1 MALALLKNLASR
13 PDAQRALGNYRQ
25 LAEGYDATCTHIE
38 ALRRRAL
45 HELTLQPGETVFD
58 VACGTGPMLPLL
70 ARSVG
75 AEGRVIGLELS
86 PEMAQQAQ
94 RRVDGVAFANRITL
108 AQGAVE
114 RFGSTHKADALLFCY
129 AHDVLQSPA
138 AIDRLICMSKPGARV
153 AMVGMKTLP
162 WWWGWPVNAF
172 NLYRAR
178 RYLTTYAGLD
188 RPWRLLEEQGASLRQ
203 VHSGLWGSAYITVG
217 RMPPDAN
224 PPVTPGTEWHIPPP
238 RKEVRCS
245 QANAR

>member
-1 MALALLKNLASR
+1 MASALFKNLASH
-13 PDAQRALGNYRQ
+13 PDARRALGNYRQ
-25 LAEGYDATCTHIE
+25 LAEGYDATCTRIE

-45 HELTLQPGETVFD
+45 YELALQPGETVFD

-70 ARSVG
+70 AGSVG
-75 AEGRVIGLELS
+75 VEGHVIGIELS
-86 PEMAQQAQ
+86 PEMARQAQ
-94 RRVDGVAFANRITL
+94 HRIDGVTFGARVTL

-114 RFGSTHKADALLFCY
+114 QFESPHKADALLFCY

-138 AIDRLICMSKPGARV
+138 AIDRLISVSKPGARV

-188 RPWRLLEEQGASLRQ
+188 RPWRLLEEHGASLRQ
-203 VHSGLWGSAYITVG
+203 VHSGLWGSAYIAVG
-217 RMPPDAN
+217 RMPVNADL
-224 PPVTPGTEWHIPPP
+224 PVTPRVE
-238 RKEVRCS
+238 
-245 QANAR
+245 